1 MAKRLN
7 NATVA
12 RMIRVEVR
20 KALRQTERTM
30 NQPIKGTGT
39 GRVLYVAIP
48 GRGHNRVEL
57 TTRARQVLVFLARH
71 QKVTSDAIQAQL
83 RVNRNVV
90 AGAIHELKQAKLVR
104 SEPIAQ

>member
-7 NATVA
+7 NATLA

-30 NQPIKGTGT
+30 NQPIPGTGR
-39 GRVLYVAIP
+39 GRVLYVAMP
-48 GRGHNRVEL
+48 GRGRNRTEVSE
-57 TTRARQVLVFLARH
+57 RAGQVMEFLAKQQRA
-71 QKVTSDAIQAQL
+71 TSAAIQEQL
-83 RVNRNVV
+83 KVNRNVV